1 MKEKY
6 FHGVGKKGPYFEG
19 WYLKH
24 QNQGK
29 TIAFIPA
36 VHADKNGNWT
46 ASIQVVLD
54 HGAWNFTY
62 PIEMCL
68 IHDNEFQVNIGDNL
82 FSEKGISVS
91 IHTDELSV
99 EGKIAYSGFHKIRGD
114 IMGPFRF
121 FPFMQCSHGV
131 LSMAHNLK
139 GSLTVNGKQMDFT
152 GGRGYIETDRGESF
166 PETYLWTQCGFG
178 EVKDTDR
185 KKRGSAGKRPRNY
198 QKAKFGAGKRL
209 NKFGN
214 MKKAR
219 KKRYGLET
227 THCEVGKKHND
238 FRRRENADRKNEMNS
253 IMASVADIPF
263 LGMHFRG
270 CICAV
275 HYQGREYRMGTY
287 FGARITEYREGAVT
301 LKQGKLLL
309 KVAKLGEKSHGLR
322 APYEGSMDRI
332 IKESPA
338 CSMEYQLWKGKK
350 QIFHLISEQ
359 ASYEQEFS

>member
-1 MKEKY
+1 MKVKY
-6 FHGVGKKGPYFEG
+6 FHGIGKKGPYFEG

-24 QNQGK
+24 QNKGK

-36 VHADKNGNWT
+36 VHADKEGNWT
-46 ASIQVVLD
+46 ASIQVAMD

-62 PIEMCL
+62 PIEMCQ
-68 IHDNEFQVNIGDNL
+68 IHDDKFQVRIGENL
-82 FSEKGISVS
+82 FTEKGVLIS
-91 IHTDELSV
+91 IHTEELTV

-121 FPFMQCSHGV
+121 YPFMQCSHGV

-139 GSLTVNGKQMDFT
+139 GSLRVNGKRMDFT
-152 GGRGYIETDRGESF
+152 GGRGYIETDRGKSF

-178 EVKDTDR
+178 KIQET
-185 KKRGSAGKRPRNY
+185 KKKKCLRNGKRQY
-198 QKAKFGAGKRL
+198 ALEKKTKECFQK
-209 NKFGN
+209 
-214 MKKAR
+214 
-219 KKRYGLET
+219 
-227 THCEVGKKHND
+227 
-238 FRRRENADRKNEMNS
+238 EMNS

-270 CICAV
+270 CIAAV

-287 FGARITEYREGAVT
+287 YGARLTEYREGAVT
-301 LKQGKLLL
+301 LRQGKLLL
-309 KVAKLGEKSHGLR
+309 KIRKLGEKSHGLR

>member
-62 PIEMCL
+62 PIEMCM
-68 IHDNEFQVNIGDNL
+68 IRDNEFEVSIGDNL

-131 LSMAHNLK
+131 ISMAHNLK
-139 GSLTVNGKQMDFT
+139 GALTVNGKKMDFT

-178 EVKDTDR
+178 EGKDAD
-185 KKRGSAGKRPRNY
+185 G
-198 QKAKFGAGKRL
+198 
-209 NKFGN
+209 NKS
-214 MKKAR
+214 K
-219 KKRYGLET
+219 
-227 THCEVGKKHND
+227 
-238 FRRRENADRKNEMNS
+238 MNS

-301 LKQGKLLL
+301 IKQGRLLL
-309 KVAKLGEKSHGLR
+309 KATKLGEKSYGLR

-350 QIFHLISEQ
+350 QIFRLISEQ

>member
-62 PIEMCL
+62 PIEMCM
-68 IHDNEFQVNIGDNL
+68 IRDNEFEVSIGDNL
-82 FSEKGISVS
+82 FTEKGISVS

-131 LSMAHNLK
+131 ISMAHNLK
-139 GSLTVNGKQMDFT
+139 GALTVNGKKMDLT
-152 GGRGYIETDRGESF
+152 GGRGYIETDRGDSF

-178 EVKDTDR
+178 GGKDADGNKR
-185 KKRGSAGKRPRNY
+185 K
-198 QKAKFGAGKRL
+198 
-209 NKFGN
+209 
-214 MKKAR
+214 
-219 KKRYGLET
+219 
-227 THCEVGKKHND
+227 
-238 FRRRENADRKNEMNS
+238 MNS

-263 LGMHFRG
+263 LGIHFRG

-287 FGARITEYREGAVT
+287 SGARITEYREGAVT
-301 LKQGKLLL
+301 IKQGRLLL
-309 KVAKLGEKSHGLR
+309 KATKLGEKSYGLR

-350 QIFHLISEQ
+350 QIFRLISEQ